1 MEDSLVQAQSKPL
14 GDRMDHDSPSS
25 SAAHDCSTIS
35 LTLRSYSELAGELG
49 LGSHS
54 SDWIEV
60 RMAEMS

>member
-1 MEDSLVQAQSKPL
+1 
-14 GDRMDHDSPSS
+14 MDHDSPSS

-35 LTLRSYSELAGELG
+35 FTLRSYSLRFSWYSRAASELAGELG